1 MKTKLN
7 FSYLK
12 TFLLLILLLCVK
24 INAQVVYDTLYLFPD
39 TTNFNDEGITVVE
52 EVLNLAV
59 KLSADSSWDSYEIEK
74 LLIMQPN
81 NIDTN
86 AFDYFNISTGEQP
99 EENMLDTIMIF
110 FESTFPNEREILI
123 DPPVKIN
130 NSNWFYISGGGLMT
144 LAISD
149 WYNEAIPNEY
159 MYWYL
164 TGKWIEYVPTYFYL
178 KVVVKKDITGVEETP
193 YNPTNFKLEQN
204 YPNPFN
210 PTTNIQFSI
219 PKQNFVTLKVY
230 DVLGREVATL
240 VNEEKSTGSYNVS
253 FDASSLS
260 SGVYIYKIQAGNFIN
275 SKKMVLLK

>member
-39 TTNFNDEGITVVE
+39 TTTFNDEAITVVE
-52 EVLNLAV
+52 DITNLAV
-59 KLSADSSWDSYEIEK
+59 KFSADSGWDSYEIEK
-74 LLIMQPN
+74 LLIIQPH
-81 NIDTN
+81 NIDTIG
-86 AFDYFNISTGEQP
+86 FSYLFFSIGEKP
-99 EENMLDTIMIF
+99 EETILDTIKLSLV
-110 FESTFPNEREILI
+110 STYPNEREVLI
-123 DPPVKIN
+123 DPPVKIS
-130 NSNWFYISGGGLMT
+130 NSNWFYISGSGLMSFS
-144 LAISD
+144 ISN
-149 WYNEAIPNEY
+149 WYDEAIPGEY
-159 MYWYL
+159 AFWYFS
-164 TGKWIEYVPTYFYL
+164 WEWNEYVPTYFYL

-193 YNPTNFKLEQN
+193 YNPTNFNLEQN

-240 VNEEKSTGSYNVS
+240 VNEEKSTGFYNVS